1 MELNFER
8 YCDLFQYAL
17 ASYMVAVVLYRLFLS
32 PLSKFPGPRLAASTR
47 LYETYYQILKG
58 GTFTWHIDE
67 LHKKYGPVVRITPW
81 EIHIKDPSYYSTVY
95 AGPGKHRNKDSWFS
109 FISVPQSI
117 FSTNSHELHRPRRKV
132 LGQFFKRQ
140 AIVEFE
146 PAIRATLESLCKHFS
161 TAVDSHEALELHAA
175 FYSFTSDSLSRYA
188 FGARDAFQYL
198 EEPNIPDTWK
208 NSLTAMFGFCRL
220 IRHFPIVSHV
230 GHMFPRP
237 VSWLVPSFG
246 DDVRARVKRA
256 IQDSEGR
263 SEEKKQ
269 ASLPVT
275 PNAIYPA
282 ILADPD
288 VPPSD
293 KKLRRLEDDAIFLMM
308 AGTDAP
314 AQVLAI
320 TIFHILNNPE
330 VSKRL
335 KTELVNGIPDI
346 TTAPT
351 LEELERIHYLS
362 AVIREGLRLSS
373 VVTTRLPRSAPDET
387 LQYNQWKIPAGTLV
401 SMSTYFILR
410 DPEIFPEPGSFLPD
424 RWLLSGDEL
433 KTLEK
438 YLVPASKGTLGCL
451 GQNLAWA
458 WLHII
463 IGTLFRR
470 FELTLHNTTE
480 RNVEMTQD
488 NFIGQ
493 TDSDMNKVQ
502 VKVLGE
508 YTR

>member
-1 MELNFER
+1 MAVMELTLAR
-8 YCDLFQYAL
+8 YYDFFRYVLGVLLFL
-17 ASYMVAVVLYRLFLS
+17 ASYIVAIVLYRLFLS
-32 PLSKFPGPRLAASTR
+32 PLAKFPGPPLAASTR

-81 EIHIKDPSYYSTVY
+81 EIHIKDPSYYYTVY

-109 FISVPQSI
+109 FISVPHSI
-117 FSTNSHELHRPRRKV
+117 FSTNSHDLHRPRRKV

-161 TAVDSHEALELHAA
+161 TAVESQEALELHAA
-175 FYSFTSDSLSRYA
+175 FYSFTSDNLSRYA
-188 FGARDAFQYL
+188 FGTRDAFKYL
-198 EEPNIPDTWK
+198 EEPKIPDTWK
-208 NSLTAMFGFCRL
+208 DSLTAMFGFCRL
-220 IRHFPIVSHV
+220 IRHFPIISHV

-237 VSWLVPSFG
+237 VSWAVPSFG
-246 DDVRARVKRA
+246 W
-256 IQDSEGR
+256 
-263 SEEKKQ
+263 
-269 ASLPVT
+269 
-275 PNAIYPA
+275 
-282 ILADPD
+282 
-288 VPPSD
+288 
-293 KKLRRLEDDAIFLMM
+293 LRRLEDDAIFLMM

-330 VSKRL
+330 VFKRL
-335 KTELVNGIPDI
+335 KTELVNGLPDI
-346 TTAPT
+346 TTTST
-351 LEELERIHYLS
+351 LEELESIHYLS

-373 VVTTRLPRSAPDET
+373 VVTTRLPRSAPDEV
-387 LQYNQWKIPAGTLV
+387 LQYNQWKIPAGTPV

-410 DPEIFPEPGSFLPD
+410 DPEIFPEPRSFLPE
-424 RWLLSGDEL
+424 RWLLSRDEL
-433 KTLEK
+433 KALEK

-470 FELTLHNTTE
+470 FELTLHDTTE

-493 TDSDMNKVQ
+493 TDSGMNKIQ